1 MATFVVLSSFTDQGI
16 RNVKETVNRAEAFKE
31 MAKKVGVTVKD
42 MYWTL
47 GRHDIVVTCEA
58 PDDETVTA
66 LMLSVASRGF
76 VRSETLRAF
85 SFADMKKVLAKMV

>member
-1 MATFVVLSSFTDQGI
+1 MASFVVLSSFTEQGI
-16 RNVKETVNRAEAFKE
+16 RNAKETINRAEAFKE

-47 GRHDIVVTCEA
+47 GRHDTVVVCEA
-58 PDDETVTA
+58 PDDETFTA
-66 LMLSVASRGF
+66 LMLSVTSRGF

-85 SFADMKKVLAKMV
+85 SFADMQKVIGKMV

>member
-1 MATFVVLSSFTDQGI
+1 MSTFVVLASFTAEGI
-16 RNVKETVNRAEAFKE
+16 QNVKETIARSEAFKE
-31 MAKKVGVTVKD
+31 LAKKSGVAVKD

-47 GRHDIVVTCEA
+47 GRHDIVVTCDA

-85 SFADMKKVLAKMV
+85 SYDEMKAVIGKMV